1 MSSGEAPV
9 DVQKTAAGP
18 ARVPFWRDIRV
29 LRVLFQVVV
38 VAVVFYVLWRLF
50 NNLINSLNEKNIN
63 TSFDFLF
70 QPTNFRI
77 NEDPGFD
84 PRSDAWQMFLV
95 GVKNTFLAG
104 FVGIMIASLLGLIIG
119 VSRLSSNWLV
129 AKLAQIYV
137 EVFRNIPPLLII
149 IFFGAAVFTNGP
161 FPIFQEA
168 NELKIPG
175 TDDNFLIISNTRW
188 AVPSFAESGGSTTLF
203 WILVLISL
211 AFAIGVWIW
220 RTNVNIRTGKPHHRV
235 LWSLGVFIVLVVIS
249 YIASGRPYTMSWP
262 EVSENRRL
270 VVGGFA
276 TSAGYL
282 SVTVALGMYTAS
294 HIAEVIR
301 GSILAVP
308 KGQAEASTA
317 LALSSLQRYRFVIL
331 PQALRIAI
339 PPTINQYLNLVKN
352 TSLGIAVAYA
362 EVTLLT
368 KTLIGNGKPAP
379 QSILVLMAVYLSFSL
394 VISLIL
400 NIYNRRIQVGD
411 R

>member
-9 DVQKTAAGP
+9 EVEEKAPGP

-29 LRVLFQVVV
+29 LRVLFQV
-38 VAVVFYVLWRLF
+38 AVVGLVAWILWVLF

-63 TSFDFLF
+63 TSFDFLW

-84 PRSDAWQMFLV
+84 PRSDVWQMFLV
-95 GVKNTFLAG
+95 GVKNTFLAS
-104 FVGIMIASLLGLIIG
+104 FVGIMIASLLGVIVG
-119 VSRLSSNWLV
+119 VARLSSNWLV

-168 NELKIPG
+168 TELKLLG
-175 TDDNFLIISNTRW
+175 TENNFLIISNTRW
-188 AVPSFAESGGSTTLF
+188 AIPSFASSGGSATLF
-203 WILVLISL
+203 WILVLISF
-211 AFAIGVWIW
+211 AFAVGVWIW
-220 RTNVNIRTGKPHHRV
+220 RTNVNVTTGKPHHRV
-235 LWSLGVFIVLVVIS
+235 LWSLGVFVVLVAIS
-249 YIASGRPYTMSWP
+249 YVASGRPYTVSWP

-270 VVGGFA
+270 VEGGFA
-276 TSAGYL
+276 TSAGYMA
-282 SVTVALGMYTAS
+282 VTVALGVYTAS

-308 KGQAEASTA
+308 KGQSEASTA
-317 LALSSLQRYRFVIL
+317 LALSSFQRYRFVVL

-362 EVTLLT
+362 EVTLLA

-379 QSILVLMAVYLSFSL
+379 QSILVLMAVYLTFSL
-394 VISLIL
+394 LISLIL